1 MPRKTNDPSAARI
14 RDNQRRSRSR
24 RAGLIQELQ
33 HRVREYELKGI
44 AATMEMQHA
53 ARKVLHE
60 NAMLR
65 NLLAQHNIPQD
76 VIDSH
81 LQSFGESRAQDV
93 AGTATASE
101 VASPEDEHLVGATF
115 SPLAPTAAFIYAHH
129 IDPSHLEKQR
139 TAPHYA
145 SGSYSQNSA
154 GQHESP
160 TEHDA
165 DFLLSLM
172 RSSSP
177 MAEPNRHAQESDESN
192 DEACTPDTPDHAIC
206 PNDDDCFCAPTI
218 SHEQDHAS
226 PATEM
231 SCETA
236 ASILTDLRGRTDTYS
251 IRISLGCS
259 DTAECMVKTSTVLQM
274 ME

>member
-60 NAMLR
+60 NTMLR

-81 LQSFGESRAQDV
+81 LQSFG
-93 AGTATASE
+93 GNE
-101 VASPEDEHLVGATF
+101 VASPEDEHLVGSTF
-115 SPLAPTAAFIYAHH
+115 SPLAPTAAFINAHH
-129 IDPSHLEKQR
+129 IDPSHVEKQR

-145 SGSYSQNSA
+145 SGSYCQNSA
-154 GQHESP
+154 GQHGSP

-165 DFLLSLM
+165 DFLLSLI

-192 DEACTPDTPDHAIC
+192 DEACTSDTPDHAIC

-218 SHEQDHAS
+218 SHEQGHAS

-236 ASILTDLRGRTDTYS
+236 ASILTDLRGPTDIYS

>member
-1 MPRKTNDPSAARI
+1 M
-14 RDNQRRSRSR
+14 
-24 RAGLIQELQ
+24 
-33 HRVREYELKGI
+33 REYELKGI
-44 AATMEMQHA
+44 SATIEMQHA

-65 NLLAQHNIPQD
+65 NLLAQHNIPRD

-93 AGTATASE
+93 AATATARE
-101 VASPEDEHLVGATF
+101 VASPEDGHLVGAIF
-115 SPLAPTAAFIYAHH
+115 SPPAPTAAFIHAHH
-129 IDPSHLEKQR
+129 IDPSHLERQR

-145 SGSYSQNSA
+145 SGNYSQNSD
-154 GQHESP
+154 GQYENP

-172 RSSSP
+172 RSSPLAGPS
-177 MAEPNRHAQESDESN
+177 RHAQESDESN
-192 DEACTPDTPDHAIC
+192 GEAFTPDTSDHAIC

-218 SHEQDHAS
+218 FHEQDHGS

-236 ASILTDLRGRTDTYS
+236 ASILTDLRGPTDTYS
-251 IRISLGCS
+251 IRILLGCS
-259 DTAECMVKTSTVLQM
+259 DTAECMVNTSTVLQM